1 MTDLLRGFSLPWYVV
16 GMFWLFLGGLL
27 FHKGFRDE
35 VDAVLAN
42 MMGMK
47 PKNKRNKP

>member
-1 MTDLLRGFSLPWYVV
+1 MNELIASMSVPWWLV

-27 FHKGFRDE
+27 FHMGFRAE
-35 VDAVLAN
+35 VDSVLAH

-47 PKNKRNKP
+47 PKKGKER